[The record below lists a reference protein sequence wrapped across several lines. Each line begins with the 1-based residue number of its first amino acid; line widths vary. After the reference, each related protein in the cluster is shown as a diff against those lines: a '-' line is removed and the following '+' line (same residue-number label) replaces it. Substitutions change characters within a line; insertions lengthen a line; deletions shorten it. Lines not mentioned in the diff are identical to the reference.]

1 MNKIILSIV
10 MAISVFSIKI
20 SAQVGIQTS
29 NPQGVFNIDAA
40 KDNAATGV
48 PTAAQ
53 QANDIAVTA
62 TGSMGVG
69 TTAPAA
75 KIDIVGTTF
84 GIKNSS
90 ASGSWDNLW
99 FNVTPSIP
107 SINASGAESGL
118 QFNVGANSVGTYGDG
133 QTLTT
138 VATMLSTGN
147 MGVGT
152 TNPLTKF
159 HVEGAEVRLTN
170 AASRWGLD
178 PEGTSPTSQFSIIDR
193 TNSVRRL
200 VLLENGNAFMG
211 GALGTNGGNATIS
224 SVGGSVGIGNNGSP
238 TNTLDVN
245 GTTRVRTMT
254 QVAGSTAVT
263 PVYAD
268 ANGVLVKGSP
278 SAAFGTMTSNI
289 VTVAN
294 GIQAPLITGLIDGS
308 IYKVVVIAGDGCA
321 NVATAEYY
329 VHNYSQNNF
338 YSIGGISGMVSVVN
352 NVSAANKAP
361 TFTQTVRNAV
371 VTSWAGVIG
380 CQDGGDGSGLNYSLT
395 MPAAGSINITN
406 NGNVT
411 RTYYISATRMN

>member
-1 MNKIILSIV
+1 

-84 GIKNSS
+84 GIKNSL

-159 HVEGAEVRLTN
+159 HVEGTEVRLTN

-211 GALGTNGGNATIS
+211 GALGTSGANATIS

-254 QVAGSTAVT
+254 QVVGSNAVT
-263 PVYAD
+263 PVYSD
-268 ANGVLVKGSP
+268 ANGVLSKASP
-278 SAAFGTMTSNI
+278 SLTYGAVTSN
-289 VTVAN
+289 TVSVGSGSTSAF
-294 GIQAPLITGLIDGS
+294 ITAGMADGS
-308 IYKVVVIAGDGCA
+308 IYKAVVVSGDGCA
-321 NVATAEYY
+321 YSVVAEYY
-329 VHNYSQNNF
+329 VMNISFNSNF
-338 YSIGGISGMVSVVN
+338 SIRGVTGLFSNSTTKG
-352 NVSAANKAP
+352 P
-361 TFTQTVRNAV
+361 TFTETNQTTTGTAW
-371 VTSWAGVIG
+371 TGKPT
-380 CQDGGDGSGLNYSLT
+380 CQDGGNDTALNFTLS
-395 MPAAGSINITN
+395 MPSANQINIKN
-406 NGNVT
+406 DGNVT
-411 RTYYISATRMN
+411 RSYTIVLTRLT